1 MEGLAI
7 NLTRCI
13 VRGLAALGRDTVDGT
28 EWALEEPT
36 ADVTECTVKDTVTD
50 ETERAMI
57 ENVAGMTQCVA
68 MELTVIQQ
76 NELCT

>member
-1 MEGLAI
+1 MEGLAT

-13 VRGLAALGRDTVDGT
+13 VRGLDALGRHKVDKT

-36 ADVTECTVKDTVTD
+36 ANVTECTVKETVAN

-68 MELTVIQQ
+68 MELTVIQ
-76 NELCT
+76 